1 MTTPAE
7 SDHAQAGNCARCRD
21 PFPRD
26 ELRHA
31 SIPSLVALS
40 IATDHEPWDAEPPPI
55 ILDRELYC
63 PECRR
68 RVNLRRAL
76 GAFLFAAIMAV
87 MTALAFRIREG
98 RIFG

>member
-1 MTTPAE
+1 MTTPTE
-7 SDHAQAGNCARCRD
+7 TDHSETRNCARCRER
-21 PFPRD
+21 FPRD
-26 ELRHA
+26 SLRHA
-31 SIPSLVALS
+31 SIPSLAALS
-40 IATDHEPWDAEPPPI
+40 ISSDHEPWDPEPPPI
-55 ILDRELYC
+55 IPDRELYC